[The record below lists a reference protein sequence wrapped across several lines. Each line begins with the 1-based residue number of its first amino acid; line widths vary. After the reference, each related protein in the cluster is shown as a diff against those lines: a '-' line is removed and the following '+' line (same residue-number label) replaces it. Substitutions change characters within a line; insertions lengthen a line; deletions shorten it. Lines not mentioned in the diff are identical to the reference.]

1 MPFTLTHMSQKKD
14 CGMTGQA
21 LEYKL
26 VTILVSVFFAIQRVM
41 KLYIRTQQSLA
52 HCLVVGAKP
61 FC

>member
-26 VTILVSVFFAIQRVM
+26 VTILVSVFLRF
-41 KLYIRTQQSLA
+41 K
-52 HCLVVGAKP
+52 G
-61 FC
+61 